1 MSLTTYSKK
10 PIQSLIYVFCLWK
23 IFLLAIVIGSGVGPA
38 YDTSST
44 LLSPERSGSSE
55 SFSDVASKLTRWDAI
70 YFVQSSRRGYVYEQ
84 EWAFARGLPVLI
96 ASIAKAFTW
105 LGVSNQ
111 DSLEPL
117 IGISVANVS
126 HLLSALVLYKLS
138 QVMWENKQVS
148 FVAAALHILSPA
160 GLFLSAPYS
169 ESPFALFTFLG
180 NLFLAKAV
188 LSTEPTVAHDISLVA
203 SGLWF
208 AIAVNFRSN
217 GILSGLPF
225 AVELC
230 REMMSSITVKSIR
243 RRLALMIGG
252 SALAVGFAVPQF
264 LAYQT
269 FCDGSQGSDLRPW
282 CTKRLPSIYTFV
294 QEHYWNVGFLRYW
307 TLPNIPL
314 FLLAGPVLYLMTIS
328 GLDFISQPRQLGHPL
343 KRALK
348 TPNHV
353 ILVRSMASIQIVL
366 TVLAITNYH
375 IQIITRLS
383 SAYPVMYWWLA
394 DLITRKDSVKF
405 TQSVV
410 TFMVMYASI
419 QGALF
424 ASFLPPA

>member
-1 MSLTTYSKK
+1 MSPTTYYDK
-10 PIQSLIYVFCLWK
+10 PIRSLISVFCLWK
-23 IFLLAIVIGSGVGPA
+23 IFLLAIVLGSGVGPA

-44 LLSPERSGSSE
+44 LLSPERSTSSE
-55 SFSDVASKLTRWDAI
+55 PFLDLASKLTRWDAI
-70 YFVQSSRRGYVYEQ
+70 YFIQSSRRGYAYEQ
-84 EWAFARGLPVLI
+84 EWAFARGLPVLV
-96 ASIAKAFTW
+96 ASVAKAFTW

-117 IGISVANVS
+117 VGIFVANAS
-126 HLLSALVLYKLS
+126 HLLSALVLYTLG
-138 QVMWENKQVS
+138 QVMWGNKQVS
-148 FVAAALHILSPA
+148 FIAAALHILSPA

-180 NLFLAKAV
+180 NLVFAKAV
-188 LSTEPTVAHDISLVA
+188 LSTKPTLAHDISLVA
-203 SGLWF
+203 AGLWF

-217 GILSGLPF
+217 GLLSGLPF

-230 REMMSSITVKSIR
+230 REMMSPITARSIR
-243 RRLALMIGG
+243 RRLALVIGG

-264 LAYQT
+264 IAYQT
-269 FCDGSQGSDLRPW
+269 YCNGSQGSELRPW

-294 QEHYWNVGFLRYW
+294 QQHYWNVGFLRYW
-307 TLPNIPL
+307 TLPNLPL
-314 FLLAGPVLYLMTIS
+314 FLLAGPVLYLMAIS
-328 GLDFISQPRQLGHPL
+328 GLDFISQPRQLGNPM
-343 KRALK
+343 KRLSGA
-348 TPNHV
+348 PNQV
-353 ILVRSMASIQIVL
+353 VLVRSMAAIQIVL
-366 TVLAITNYH
+366 TTLAITNYH

-383 SAYPVMYWWLA
+383 SAYPIMHWWLA

-405 TQSVV
+405 TQGVV